1 MQNIDLHILFCYWD
15 TCSFVF
21 SHIVLV
27 NHNILDKNEKLEKNM
42 EVALT
47 QCLVVGLAQES
58 QNQTFA
64 RSALGENVTFNTD

>member
-1 MQNIDLHILFCYWD
+1 
-15 TCSFVF
+15 
-21 SHIVLV
+21 V